1 MKVKD
6 ITSDKGVATVLTHG
20 GTCLSYDNHNAH
32 QGYGDK
38 EVKSIR
44 VSEDIEGV
52 WLFIEVDD
60 V

>member
-6 ITSDKGVATVLTHG
+6 ITSEKEVMTVLTHG
-20 GTCLSYDNHNAH
+20 GTCMSFDNHNAH
-32 QGYGDK
+32 QGYGDM
-38 EVKSIR
+38 EVKSVR
-44 VSEDIEGV
+44 VEENIDGV